1 MRDQGYFTEK
11 TQDLPMK
18 QSTTTVEIHPLLMM
32 NDTMDKVT
40 TNVASRMPKAA
51 FSTAK
56 ANIRAGEKE
65 SYLLI
70 HQRREAQP
78 KKEPAVAFLA
88 IRPPDLSRNPFFDS
102 RLPTAFGGHGHR
114 PKQLAFQEKGKFV
127 AEAERERAEI
137 ELEQLRREVGETL
150 GKVEELDTEIVA
162 DLLQADPIP
171 EIDWW
176 DSPFLCDQLNSSNL
190 TEPRI
195 DIITNLIQRPALLPP
210 PVDVDT
216 LVAPKPLMLTTEEMK
231 KMRRQRRLAEHREKQ
246 EQIRLGLKEPDAP
259 KVRIAN
265 IARVLGTQSVQ
276 EPSKVEA
283 EIRAQLHAR
292 QQAHQIANAER
303 KEQAKE
309 IAQERNRIRQQQMLE
324 DINISTAIFR
334 VKQLAAPQWKF
345 KVTKNAQQQHLT
357 GCIIYY
363 EGFNFILVEGAS
375 TAIRHYKRL
384 LLERIDWRS
393 PPDGWVGDVGDN
405 DCSLLWEGI
414 VKQRVF
420 SRLEVKSV
428 NNEIDAREYLATL
441 GLEHY
446 WRLAKQSV

>member
-1 MRDQGYFTEK
+1 
-11 TQDLPMK
+11 
-18 QSTTTVEIHPLLMM
+18 MM
-32 NDTMDKVT
+32 TDTITKVT
-40 TNVASRMPKAA
+40 TNTASRMPKAA
-51 FSTAK
+51 FSTAR

-65 SYLLI
+65 SSLLT

-102 RLPTAFGGHGHR
+102 RLPTTFSGHSHR
-114 PKQLAFQEKGKFV
+114 PKQFVFQEKGKFV

-150 GKVEELDTEIVA
+150 GKVEELDAEIVA

-176 DSPFLCDQLNSSNL
+176 DSPFLNDQLDGSSKL
-190 TEPRI
+190 TAEPRI

-216 LVAPKPLMLTTEEMK
+216 LITPKPLMLTTEEMK

-283 EIRAQLHAR
+283 EIRSQLHAR

-309 IAQERNRIRQQQMLE
+309 AAQERNRVKRQQMSE
-324 DINISTAIFR
+324 DINVPTAIFR
-334 VKQLAAPQWKF
+334 IKQLAAPQWRF
-345 KVTKNAQQQHLT
+345 KVTRNAQQQHLT

-363 EGFNFILVEGAS
+363 EGFSFILVEGAS
-375 TAIRHYKRL
+375 TAIRHYKHL
-384 LLERIDWRS
+384 LLERINWRVA
-393 PPDGWVGDVGDN
+393 PDGWVGNVDDN
-405 DCSLLWEGI
+405 NCSLLWEGT

-446 WRLAKQSV
+446 WRLAKQSM